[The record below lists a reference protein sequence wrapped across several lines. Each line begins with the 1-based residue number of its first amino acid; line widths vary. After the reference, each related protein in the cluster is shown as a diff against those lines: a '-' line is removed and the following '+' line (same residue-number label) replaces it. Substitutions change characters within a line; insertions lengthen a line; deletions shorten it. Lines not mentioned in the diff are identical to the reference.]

1 MQVEVED
8 HIIKLSK
15 LQKKINVL
23 VPTVMN
29 SIKSS
34 LEVDDTE
41 LQRKNKLNN
50 ATNLNDLYIDRCRG
64 VVQIL

>member
-1 MQVEVED
+1 
-8 HIIKLSK
+8 
-15 LQKKINVL
+15 
-23 VPTVMN
+23 MN

-64 VVQIL
+64 VQCKYYEAVIESDQTEM